1 MSVLVELCQG
11 TACFVMGSEELY
23 DIKNFMPEPWREHV
37 DVTSCVC
44 RGRCKKG
51 RFNRTPFARVNGEIV
66 ESVTAASL
74 LMLVAEIMGDKDFTV
89 PDELQ

>member
-23 DIKNFMPEPWREHV
+23 DIKAFMPEAWQEHV

-44 RGRCKKG
+44 IGRCKKN
-51 RFNRTPFARVNGEIV
+51 RFNRAPFARVNGEIV
-66 ESVTAASL
+66 ESVTPASL
-74 LMLVAEIMGDKDFTV
+74 LRLIAEIMGDEDYMV
-89 PDELQ
+89 PEELS